1 MAHVHCVIVGFGIA
15 DDSAANAV
23 ETRLI
28 ASLQTQPKRI
38 YNPDGTIETAKNIN
52 AYLLDGPNVFVGSR
66 NKPICNV
73 PEMTTG
79 NRASDGGNLI
89 IEDCD
94 YNDFITK
101 EPQAQKYIKRF
112 VGSDEFIN
120 NKKRYCL
127 WLVDADPIEIIK
139 LPLVVERIKLCKE
152 SRLNS
157 PDKSRQKLAAKPSL
171 FRELYNPDNYIIIPK
186 VSSEKRKYVPIGFLH
201 SDAIASDLAFIIPN
215 ATLYEFGILTS
226 IVHNAWMRVVAGRLE
241 SRYRY
246 SKDIVYNNFPWPEW
260 SADGS
265 SANSGLAARIPT
277 AAQKILDV
285 REKYLSQGASLA
297 DLYGENL
304 DLLFTDLAEAH
315 RELDVIVL
323 GL

>member
-1 MAHVHCVIVGFGIA
+1 
-15 DDSAANAV
+15 
-23 ETRLI
+23 
-28 ASLQTQPKRI
+28 
-38 YNPDGTIETAKNIN
+38 
-52 AYLLDGPNVFVGSR
+52 
-66 NKPICNV
+66 
-73 PEMTTG
+73 
-79 NRASDGGNLI
+79 
-89 IEDCD
+89 
-94 YNDFITK
+94 
-101 EPQAQKYIKRF
+101 
-112 VGSDEFIN
+112 
-120 NKKRYCL
+120 
-127 WLVDADPIEIIK
+127 
-139 LPLVVERIKLCKE
+139 
-152 SRLNS
+152 
-157 PDKSRQKLAAKPSL
+157 L

-226 IVHNAWMRVVAGRLE
+226 IVHNAWMRVVAGRLK
-241 SRYRY
+241 SDYRY

-260 SADGS
+260 NVDGS

-315 RELDVIVL
+315 RKLDEIVL
-323 GL
+323 GLYGLKKDATEAEMVGRLFEMINPL